1 MRASRVAT
9 RPPSSGA
16 VPATLVATVIFLT
29 AEAPLAT
36 GSAVQPPVRDHCRDR
51 CSRSEHTAVPM
62 AVLMIG
68 GALLSLFGLLV
79 LARPQTVRPGSP
91 RNPQLE
97 GAASP

>member
-1 MRASRVAT
+1 MLSNRRFVTTAGIVA
-9 RPPSSGA
+9 P
-16 VPATLVATVIFLT
+16 VAGL
-29 AEAPLAT
+29 
-36 GSAVQPPVRDHCRDR
+36 GG
-51 CSRSEHTAVPM
+51 EHTAVPM